1 MREVRYITT
10 GNYRKKAH
18 NDLAK
23 EMKQGNS
30 LAIAIAA
37 AEMERYI
44 PDNAVLIPM
53 PSHKGFATYTL
64 ELAKRIGE
72 LTQTEVCDT
81 LKGSPR
87 KSLYQLKKEGRNP
100 RKAKFGFYLTASI
113 PSGKQIIIIDNVV
126 ATGTTAAAAATAV
139 GDCVVFA
146 LADDGRAKKI
156 KGMKKMETIN

>member
-1 MREVRYITT
+1 MQEVRYITT

-44 PDNAVLIPM
+44 PNNAVLVPM
-53 PSHKGFATYTL
+53 PSHQGFATYTL

-72 LTQTEVCDT
+72 LTKAEICDT
-81 LKGSPR
+81 LKGRPR
-87 KSLYQLKKEGRNP
+87 KSLYQLKKEGGNP
-100 RKAKFGFYLTASI
+100 RKAKFGFYLTDCI
-113 PSGKQIIIIDNVV
+113 PSGKQIIVIDNVV
-126 ATGTTAAAAATAV
+126 ATGATAKAAASV
-139 GDCVVFA
+139 LGDCVVFA

-156 KGMKKMETIN
+156 NGLKKLETIN